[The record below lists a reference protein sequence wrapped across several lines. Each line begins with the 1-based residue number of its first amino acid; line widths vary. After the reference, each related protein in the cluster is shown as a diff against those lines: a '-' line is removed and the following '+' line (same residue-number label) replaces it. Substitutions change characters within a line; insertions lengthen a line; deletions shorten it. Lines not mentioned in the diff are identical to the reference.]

1 MSANRGELLARWREA
16 GEWWCGG
23 EQREVA
29 VFLDAAGVRR
39 TRMRGLGS
47 LGALE
52 SAPPGPQP
60 AAPEDLREDWSLRI
74 KKVRDEKVLKA
85 CGLLKPDAAS
95 RLAIERL
102 GFCCV
107 HIHSGYAFGR
117 GAMLAEEAPGYAARA
132 GWGAALIADPFS
144 LAGAAEFDKMCR
156 KVGIRP
162 LIGAAFELDTGGE
175 IVLVAQSRL
184 GFRSLSRLITECHLD
199 EPRLFPLATWERL
212 ERHTQD
218 LLCLTGGSP
227 GPIDLA
233 LIRRDHDEAGRLARS
248 LAALYGNDRVFV
260 QIERSYLPWQIS
272 VEPRLL
278 ELAERHR
285 FAAIA
290 GGPVTHALRGHFPV
304 QDVLTC
310 IETLCGIDE
319 VTGRKPSR
327 HPGQHPITPLPS
339 RGLNAERYLRPLD
352 EMIALFHDRP
362 ELLDATRALAERCDP
377 DVLPPRSRLPSLYPD
392 EGAVLREITYAGA
405 RERHKKVS
413 YALHKRLEHEL
424 ERIVALGFANHF
436 LIAWDFCDWARSQGC
451 VLSGRGSV
459 VDSAVAYC
467 LGLSRIDAFKHRL
480 HFDRF
485 LPADGSKR
493 PDIDID
499 FEAHRRDDIREYLA
513 RKYGRDHVATVAAV
527 GAFCSRGIVREVGK
541 VMGLPE
547 ETTAYLAKRL
557 HGSVTP
563 DRLERALDAR
573 PELARSGI
581 PRERFRW
588 VFRLA
593 NLLMDIPRNMRAHS
607 SGVVI
612 SDQPIR
618 DTIPVQHSG
627 AEAVK
632 IIQWDKRSAK
642 RCFDKF
648 DVLCLRGNDVL
659 AGVSERV
666 RTREPEFDAGH
677 IPYDQPDVYR
687 AMRSGKLIGI
697 PQSASPAMR
706 QAHVRIRT
714 QDLNDASLV
723 QAGIRPGVGGAVK
736 INELIARRRGKP
748 YGFSHPDFEPIL
760 RHTYGI
766 VVFQEQV
773 DQLLQTFVGCSCGE
787 AEEIRESIHKR
798 RREGYAEAVQAD
810 LRARVEARGF
820 APNVAVDAVD
830 LICAF
835 QGYGFAQG
843 HALAFAEI
851 SLRSVYCQ
859 QNYPAEYFAAILNA
873 QPAGYYG
880 PCTLANEARSRGVRV
895 LPPDVNRSEVAF
907 SVEDVVSEQ
916 DPKLVFPN
924 GGLRVGLMQVSG
936 VSKET
941 RERITDRRL
950 RIAGCGLRI
959 AGCGLRVADVGS
971 TGCPTMPKTGAPP
984 ADTEARCPND
994 SHTSRPTRRRTS
1006 EIRDPLEPFR
1016 SFFDFVRRVQPARDE
1031 LERLILCG
1039 ALDDLYPNRRA
1050 MLWACG
1056 APWTTATLDPEAL
1069 PMELPEPELD
1079 PDIQDFSEVERA
1091 LYERAILDLDVQR
1104 HLMAFERAHVCAKG
1118 GRTAKEIET
1127 LPHGTRAFIV
1137 GHPLRL
1143 RFPPTQSGRRV
1154 VFFDLEDES
1163 GILNV
1168 TMFDEAY
1175 QRDGHALICSA
1186 WVTVRGEVQ
1195 DRDGFPA
1202 FLVHRVFPYQPVLGR
1217 LVDEEALAPLG
1228 AADFLAK

>member
-1 MSANRGELLARWREA
+1 MSAKRSGELLARWREA

-52 SAPPGPQP
+52 SAPPDPQQ
-60 AAPEDLREDWSLRI
+60 ATPEDLREEWTLRI

-85 CGLLKPDAAS
+85 CGLLKTDGAS
-95 RLAIERL
+95 RLTVESM
-102 GFCCV
+102 GFCCA

-156 KVGIRP
+156 KVGVRP
-162 LIGAAFELDTGGE
+162 LIGAAFELDSGGE

-212 ERHTQD
+212 ERHSQD

-227 GPIDLA
+227 GPVDLA
-233 LIRRDHDEAGRLARS
+233 LIRRDHDEADRLARR
-248 LAALYGNDRVFV
+248 LATLYGNDRVFV

-278 ELAERHR
+278 ELSERHR

-319 VTGRKPSR
+319 VAGRKPSR
-327 HPGQHPITPLPS
+327 HPGQPPISALPA

-362 ELLDATRALAERCDP
+362 DLLDATRALAERCDP
-377 DVLPPRSRLPSLYPD
+377 EVLPPRSRLPSLYPND
-392 EGAVLREITYAGA
+392 GSVLREITYAGA
-405 RERHKKVS
+405 RERHKKVTH
-413 YALHKRLEHEL
+413 ALHKRLEHEL
-424 ERIVALGFANHF
+424 DRIVALGFANHF
-436 LIAWDFCDWARSQGC
+436 LIAWDFCDWASSQGC
-451 VLSGRGSV
+451 VFSGRGSV

-467 LGLSRIDAFKHRL
+467 LGLSRIDAFQHRL

-513 RKYGRDHVATVAAV
+513 CKYGRDHVATVAAV

-563 DRLERALDAR
+563 DRLEQALDAR

-593 NLLMDIPRNMRAHS
+593 NLMMDVPRNMRAHS

-612 SDQPIR
+612 SGQPIC

-659 AGVSERV
+659 ADVSKRV
-666 RTREPEFDAGH
+666 RTREPEFDADH

-810 LRARVEARGF
+810 LRARVEARGY
-820 APNVAVDAVD
+820 APNVASDAVD

-880 PCTLANEARSRGVRV
+880 ACTLANEARTRGVRV
-895 LPPDVNRSEVAF
+895 LPPDVNRSEIAF

-941 RERITDRRL
+941 RERIADRGS
-950 RIAGCGLRI
+950 RIA
-959 AGCGLRVADVGS
+959 
-971 TGCPTMPKTGAPP
+971 
-984 ADTEARCPND
+984 EARSPSD
-994 SHTSRPTRRRTS
+994 GHTARLARRRAS
-1006 EIRDPLEPFR
+1006 GIHDPQSAIRNPHEPFL
-1016 SFFDFVRRVQPARDE
+1016 SFFDFVRRVRPARDE

-1039 ALDDLYPNRRA
+1039 ALDGLYPNRRA

-1056 APWTTATLDPEAL
+1056 APWTVATLDPEAL
-1069 PMELPEPELD
+1069 PLELPEPELD
-1079 PDIQDFSEVERA
+1079 PDIPDFTEVERA

-1104 HLMAFERAHVCAKG
+1104 HLMAFERAHVRAKG
-1118 GRTAKEIET
+1118 GHTAKEIET

-1217 LVDEEALAPLG
+1217 AVDEEALAPLG
-1228 AADFLAK
+1228 TADFLAK